1 MANLLQHLPRENG
14 IATTSSA
21 SDPTTIATT
30 NAMASTEATTTAIA
44 AGNSSTMVDPVNG
57 ELTVGGYKVHASAL
71 AAPSMAPSL
80 SQNLTAMTAAQH
92 AAAIAANDTLH
103 NNHRAGATDP
113 SSDPSSSQTSIVSV
127 FADLL
132 SRSLPLALTAVI
144 GYIYYVYTFRVCID
158 YILHSQ
164 HRPIQAGLYLGI
176 FNILAL
182 LFFISYARSIFRTP
196 GSPMKASS
204 FLCILHPII
213 IPPHRNPPPPI
224 PPKSTPYQPQRAPKS
239 FLTNS
244 RGNATNNNHSSTQ
257 PPTGTTPLLRSNQA
271 ATRGTFTYQATEQ
284 SAASERKEGRTG
296 NSSLVGNDSGHTS
309 FRIDM
314 DHDAGAGQE
323 SVQQQPIATLSIS
336 KRDGGPRWCDICKI
350 VKPDRCHH
358 CSECDTCVLRMDHH
372 CPWVNGCI
380 GYDNHK
386 FFYLFI
392 LYASILAVW
401 IVATMVPLLTMAIQH
416 CDLNGPQGLLGEG
429 DNYQQAHCIF
439 DIQWAIITIISF
451 LLALLIV
458 SFTMAHTIYILKN
471 RTTIESLQDV
481 RKTFIRVQYTET
493 DPSAIASSSTSPY
506 STSRPR
512 FNVVL
517 LGHGQQLWDR
527 GSWMANWKSI
537 MGPSWWLWFL
547 PYANTPGDGIHDVY
561 NDKVYDK
568 LVAAALTERKR
579 RYRGSNSIPPTGNFL
594 LTSGAA
600 SSQSTLISG
609 VTDESRSDS
618 SPSMLDRGLSR
629 PLENQWNSR
638 QV

>member
-196 GSPMKASS
+196 GSPMKAS
-204 FLCILHPII
+204 
-213 IPPHRNPPPPI
+213 
-224 PPKSTPYQPQRAPKS
+224 
-239 FLTNS
+239 
-244 RGNATNNNHSSTQ
+244 SSTQ